1 MNRRAASHNVPKELM
16 LELFLQQLPTA
27 VQTILASITPIT
39 VEKAAEV
46 ADRILENE
54 EIVLA
59 HEIGPEIDHFRVPGN
74 LVVGITKSFK
84 NELRNAFHPAAIKKK
99 TNPAR
104 KIVKPPSFSQE
115 VKHNIKH
122 FIETSGPPVFAK
134 ARRLAPDRLKIA
146 KSEFQHM
153 LNLGHVRPSKSNY
166 ALPLHIVPKKDSND
180 WRPVG
185 DYRALNAQTKKD
197 KYSIPN
203 ILDFTSE
210 LHGKNVFSHID
221 LVKAYHQIPI
231 NEEDIHKTAIIT
243 SFGLYESTRM
253 QFGLCNAASTF
264 QRFVDEV
271 LRGLNFVYAFI
282 DDILVASSSEAEHI
296 EHLRLLFQR
305 LDQYGLSINS
315 SKCTFG
321 VPTLNFLG
329 FQVCSSGIKPLEDRV
344 EAILKFPKPATITQ
358 LRRFLG
364 MLNYYRRFIRQAAH
378 ILAPLVKFLK
388 GIRNKKRPK
397 RKVKVKPEEAQEW
410 TDEATTAFEL
420 VKQALAHATL
430 LHHSMPNAPL
440 SIWVDASDFA
450 VGGALAQ
457 FHHNVWQPLAFLS
470 MKLSASQKNWSTYD
484 RELLAIYRMVKRFRH
499 MLEGREFV
507 IYTDQKPLIYAFQQK
522 ADKCSLRQLRHLD
535 FISQFSTN
543 IQHVPGTQN
552 LVADALSRIEIDSI
566 SQASCLDYKDIAAAQ
581 LVDEELKQLLETN
594 STSLT
599 LKQQYFPLEDI
610 TLTCD
615 VSTNV
620 SRPFI
625 PKDYHKIIFQHLHG
639 LSHPGIAA
647 STKLATQRFVW
658 PNIRRDIKTWVNS
671 CHPCQRSKIYR
682 HTKAPIG
689 TFALPDARFSQ
700 IHVDF
705 IGPFPPSNGQSYCLT
720 VVDRFTRWMEVIP
733 TADMTKE
740 TVCRALLSVWI
751 SRFGCPAIITTDQG
765 TNFES
770 SLFRELSNLLGT
782 NRIRCCA
789 YHPKANGLV
798 ERLHRHLK
806 SAIKAHENSK
816 WSEII
821 PIVLLGMRSAVKKD
835 INATCAELVYGT
847 TLRLPSDL
855 FSTDKITT
863 TCNQTYVS
871 FLRPHKV
878 IRRTDKV
885 FTILINGKRK
895 TVSIDRVKPA
905 YVWDDTDDIP
915 LTGISKQQTD
925 ETDQHSKDKT
935 MSHINKTEPQPNEK
949 TVNKTRSGRHVRFP
963 KEHVVNNIEIA
974 CVQPIFVNIH

>member
-1 MNRRAASHNVPKELM
+1 
-16 LELFLQQLPTA
+16 
-27 VQTILASITPIT
+27 
-39 VEKAAEV
+39 
-46 ADRILENE
+46 
-54 EIVLA
+54 
-59 HEIGPEIDHFRVPGN
+59 
-74 LVVGITKSFK
+74 
-84 NELRNAFHPAAIKKK
+84 
-99 TNPAR
+99 
-104 KIVKPPSFSQE
+104 
-115 VKHNIKH
+115 
-122 FIETSGPPVFAK
+122 
-134 ARRLAPDRLKIA
+134 
-146 KSEFQHM
+146 
-153 LNLGHVRPSKSNY
+153 
-166 ALPLHIVPKKDSND
+166 
-180 WRPVG
+180 
-185 DYRALNAQTKKD
+185 
-197 KYSIPN
+197 
-203 ILDFTSE
+203 
-210 LHGKNVFSHID
+210 
-221 LVKAYHQIPI
+221 
-231 NEEDIHKTAIIT
+231 
-243 SFGLYESTRM
+243 M

-296 EHLRLLFQR
+296 QHLRLLFQR
-305 LDQYGLSINS
+305 LDQYGLSINP

-329 FQVCSSGIKPLEDRV
+329 FQVCSSGIKPLQDRV
-344 EAILKFPKPATITQ
+344 EAIFKFPKPTTITQ

-378 ILAPLVKFLK
+378 ILAPL
-388 GIRNKKRPK
+388 
-397 RKVKVKPEEAQEW
+397 PEEALEW

-430 LHHSMPNAPL
+430 LHHPIPNAPL
-440 SIWVDASDFA
+440 SIWVDASDFT

-457 FHHNVWQPLAFLS
+457 FHDNVWQPLAFLS

-484 RELLAIYRMVKRFRH
+484 RELLAIYTMVKRFRH

-507 IYTDQKPLIYAFQQK
+507 IYTDQKPLIYAFQHK
-522 ADKCSLRQLRHLD
+522 VDKCSPRQLKHLD

-581 LVDEELKQLLETN
+581 LVDEELKQLLESN

-625 PKDYHKIIFQHLHG
+625 PKDYRKIVFQHLHG

-720 VVDRFTRWMEVIP
+720 VVDRFTRWMEIIP
-733 TADMTKE
+733 TADMTAE

-770 SLFRELSNLLGT
+770 NLFRELSNLLGT

-821 PIVLLGMRSAVKKD
+821 PIVLLGMRSTVKKD

-855 FSTDKITT
+855 FSTDMITT

-871 FLRPHKV
+871 FLREKMRALQPTPTSAHSNSSMFVPTKLKSCSHVFLRIDSVQPPLSQNYTGPHKV
-878 IRRTDKV
+878 
-885 FTILINGKRK
+885 
-895 TVSIDRVKPA
+895 
-905 YVWDDTDDIP
+905 
-915 LTGISKQQTD
+915 
-925 ETDQHSKDKT
+925 
-935 MSHINKTEPQPNEK
+935 
-949 TVNKTRSGRHVRFP
+949 
-963 KEHVVNNIEIA
+963 
-974 CVQPIFVNIH
+974 